1 MASTH
6 LKRTALYE
14 SHLQAG
20 AKIVPFAGWEMPVSY
35 TSIMEEH
42 KAVRNEAGVFD
53 ISHMGEFF
61 VSGAAAK
68 EALNVCLT
76 NDVALLQPGQGQY
89 TLLLNEQ
96 GGVIDD
102 LIVYCLEETHYLLVV
117 NASKIEEDFAWLK
130 RHLPNGVLL
139 EDRSEN
145 YSALALQGPQAVEVL
160 KKIFSLKEEAIP
172 ARFHLTSIPW
182 KEKTVFVARTG
193 YTGEDGVE
201 LFLSRNDGV
210 EIWDLLLKEGV
221 KPVGL
226 GARDSLR
233 LEACYPLN
241 GNDLNETTTPLEAGL
256 GFAVVLNKADF
267 VGKKVLAEQKE
278 KGVPRKAVAFS
289 VKGKGAPPRSH
300 YILRKNH
307 EKVGEV
313 TSGGFSPS
321 LGKGIGMGY
330 VSPEYAKIGT
340 ELVMEVRGQEVPVVI
355 EKKPLY
361 KKQ

>member
-1 MASTH
+1 MTN

-14 SHLQAG
+14 AHCKAG
-20 AKIVPFAGWEMPVSY
+20 AKLVPFAGWEMPVSY

-42 KAVRNEAGVFD
+42 KAVRNDVGVFD

-61 VSGAAAK
+61 VSGAAAT
-68 EALNVCLT
+68 EALNECLT
-76 NDVALLQPGQGQY
+76 NDVSLLQPGQGQY

-102 LIVYCLEETHYLLVV
+102 LIIYCLEETNYLLVV

-139 EDRSEN
+139 ENRSEN
-145 YSALALQGPQAVEVL
+145 FAALALQGPKAVAL
-160 KKIFSLKEEAIP
+160 LQKIFSLSDEIIP
-172 ARFHLTSIPW
+172 QRFHLATIPW
-182 KEKTVFVARTG
+182 KEETIFVARTG

-201 LFLSRNDGV
+201 LFLARDQAMEVWN
-210 EIWDLLLKEGV
+210 LLLQHGA

-241 GNDLNETTTPLEAGL
+241 GSDLNETTTPLEAGL
-256 GFAVVLNKADF
+256 GFAVALGKATFIGKNVLI
-267 VGKKVLAEQKE
+267 EQKE
-278 KGVPRKAVAFS
+278 RGLSRKVVAFS
-289 VKGKGAPPRSH
+289 VKEKGAPPRSH
-300 YILRKNH
+300 YILRKDH

-330 VSPEYAKIGT
+330 VSSTYAKPGT
-340 ELVMEVRGQEVPVVI
+340 ELVMEVRNQEVPIVI

-361 KKQ
+361 KKNL